1 MRLLAVFMLLL
12 ALAVGC
18 RPSDTNV
25 EQPPT
30 PAPAPGAG
38 NGAGN
43 GSGGGSEPG
52 PTPAPAAWYVPP
64 ATATWQW
71 QLSGTVNT
79 TYPVN
84 VYDIDLFDS
93 PTGLIANMQAGGRRV
108 VCYFSAGSH
117 EDWRPDAGAFRS
129 ADLGNVLGGWP
140 GERWLDIRSAD
151 VRRLMAARLSL
162 ALQKGCDAVEP
173 DNVDGYT
180 QDTGFPLSG
189 ADQLAYNRF
198 LATEAHARG
207 LGIALKNDLD
217 QVAALVD
224 AFDFAVNEQCHQYN
238 ECDLLRPF
246 TDAGKAVFNA
256 EYNSVYVN
264 DAARR
269 AQLCADSIAA
279 GLRTLILPVNL
290 NDAFR
295 LGCD

>member
-1 MRLLAVFMLLL
+1 MFLL

-18 RPSDTNV
+18 QPSDTNV

-30 PAPAPGAG
+30 PAPASGAG
-38 NGAGN
+38 NGSGN

-93 PTGLIANMQAGGRRV
+93 PTGLIANVQAGGRRV
-108 VCYFSAGSH
+108 VCYFSAGSY
-117 EDWRPDAGAFRS
+117 ENWRPDAGAFPP
-129 ADLGNVLGGWP
+129 ADLGNALGGWP

-151 VRRLMAARLSL
+151 VRRLMAARLNL

-198 LATEAHARG
+198 LAAEAHARG

-269 AQLCADSIAA
+269 AQLCAGSIAA

-295 LGCD
+295 HSCD